1 MGPGIVVTAL
11 SSSTT
16 SMAGNWV
23 VRVATV
29 GRRES
34 GMSTVAAGITVK
46 RESCVIPMTFKS
58 DSVCS
63 MTDSVVSSR
72 KTIMYRSFNQ

>member
-1 MGPGIVVTAL
+1 
-11 SSSTT
+11 
-16 SMAGNWV
+16 
-23 VRVATV
+23 
-29 GRRES
+29 
-34 GMSTVAAGITVK
+34 
-46 RESCVIPMTFKS
+46 MTFKS